1 MSGDMR
7 KAACRAVGK
16 GMLAA
21 LCVTLPGMGLIA
33 LAAAY
38 ALPEDGA
45 VLMLNQALKLMAI
58 FVGAHTAVG
67 AGGTR
72 GFALG
77 ACVGLIYIAL
87 GYGLCALWGEL
98 FVTGPML
105 AVEFLL
111 GLILGGLC
119 GAFTAN
125 RPARPGGARKRRA
138 QAHGRI

>member
-1 MSGDMR
+1 MSGDLR

-16 GMLAA
+16 GMLAS

-38 ALPEDGA
+38 ALQEDGA

-58 FVGAHTAVG
+58 FIGAYTAVG

-77 ACVGLIYIAL
+77 ACVGIGYIAL
-87 GYGLCALWGEL
+87 GYGICALWGGLLISGPLLAAEF
-98 FVTGPML
+98 FV
-105 AVEFLL
+105 
-111 GLILGGLC
+111 GLMLGGLC
-119 GAFTAN
+119 GAFAAN
-125 RPARPGGARKRRA
+125 LPAGRSGARKRGA
-138 QAHGRI
+138 QARGRV